1 MNLYI
6 DLFKTFFILGCT
18 SFGGPV
24 AHLGYFQN
32 EFVEK
37 KKWISSS
44 TYADLVALSQ
54 FLPGPASSQV
64 GIAIGQIRGGIP
76 GGILAWF
83 AFTLPSATLMIL
95 FGLGVGLYPEFWN
108 QGVLH
113 GFKIAAVVVVA
124 HAVWSMGVKLC
135 PDKERISLAAIALT
149 ISIGI
154 GGTLGQLLPILLGGI
169 FGFFFLK
176 KVDNLPHSPSG
187 FKISTAYSST
197 LLSIFFLVLF
207 FLPVLANLFQNQPM
221 RLFDSFFRVGSLVF
235 GGGHVVLPL
244 LKEEVVTTGLVS
256 NQIFMVGYGAA
267 QAIPGP
273 LFTFTAYLGT
283 VLKTT
288 PHGIWGGIFCLVAA
302 FLPAY
307 LLIIG
312 VLPLWERFR
321 KETWLK
327 QSMAGINA
335 VVVGL
340 LISAL
345 YSPVWT
351 EAIFHRYDFVVF
363 ALGFILLMFWKLP
376 SWSIVA
382 VCAFFGFCLNF

>member
-1 MNLYI
+1 MNLYW
-6 DLFKTFFILGCT
+6 DLFKTFLILGCT
-18 SFGGPV
+18 SFGGPI
-24 AHLGYFQN
+24 AHLGYFQH
-32 EFVEK
+32 EFVEN
-37 KKWISSS
+37 KKWITSSA
-44 TYADLVALSQ
+44 YADLVALSQ

-83 AFTLPSATLMIL
+83 GFTLPSAVLLIL

-113 GFKIAAVVVVA
+113 GFKIAAAVVVS

-135 PDKERISLAAIALT
+135 PDKERISLALLALVL
-149 ISIGI
+149 SVAI
-154 GGTLGQLLPILLGGI
+154 GGTFGQLLPILLGGV

-176 KVDNLPHSPSG
+176 KEAGLPHSPSG
-187 FKISTAYSST
+187 FKISHLYSYT
-197 LLSIFFLVLF
+197 LLTIFFLILL
-207 FLPVLANLFQNQPM
+207 FLPFLSNFLQNQSL
-221 RLFDSFFRVGSLVF
+221 RIFDSFFRVGSLVF

-256 NQIFMVGYGAA
+256 NQMFMVGYGAA

-283 VLKTT
+283 VSQIT
-288 PHGIWGGIFCLVAA
+288 PNGIWGGIFCLFSA

-312 VLPLWERFR
+312 VLPVWERFR

-327 QSMAGINA
+327 QSIAGINS

-340 LISAL
+340 LIAAL

-351 EAIFHRYDFVVF
+351 EAIFNRFDFVVF
-363 ALGFILLMFWKLP
+363 ALGFVLLMFWKLP
-376 SWSIVA
+376 SWIIVGL
-382 VCAFFGFCLNF
+382 CALFGFCLNF

>member
-83 AFTLPSATLMIL
+83 AFTLPSALLMIF

-154 GGTLGQLLPILLGGI
+154 GGTLGQLLPIFLGGI
-169 FGFFFLK
+169 FGFLFLK
-176 KVDNLPHSPSG
+176 KADNLPHSPTG
-187 FKISTAYSST
+187 FKISTAYSYT
-197 LLSIFFLVLF
+197 LLGIFFLILFVLP
-207 FLPVLANLFQNQPM
+207 LLANLFQNQSI

-312 VLPLWERFR
+312 ILPIWERFR

-351 EAIFHRYDFVVF
+351 EAIFNRYDFVVF
-363 ALGFILLMFWKLP
+363 ALCFILLMFWKLP